1 MEVEVRRDV
10 LLITAVALLLT
21 LLGTAGY
28 AVSPRDD
35 AGRPVLLWPNIR
47 AVEQYRRAVAGWAI
61 QWRGLNSNLRDVL
74 KAEEGTDL
82 LSTSQDSQ
90 KAFEQA
96 VAMERDVNT
105 TEAPASLIGLHDQA
119 ETMAL
124 SYMNASVAIAR
135 WVSAPS
141 TENRAAA
148 EQAMAEAEDKLAS
161 LEANEWLRARGGK

>member
-10 LLITAVALLLT
+10 LLITGVALLLT

-35 AGRPVLLWPNIR
+35 AGRPVLLWPEVR
-47 AVEQYRRAVAGWAI
+47 AVEQYRYAVAGWAA
-61 QWRGLNSNLRDVL
+61 QWRELNSTLLDAMKIENGR
-74 KAEEGTDL
+74 DL

-105 TEAPASLIGLHDQA
+105 TEAPVSLIGLHDQA
-119 ETMAL
+119 EITAL
-124 SYMNASVAIAR
+124 SYVNASVAVAR

-141 TENRAAA
+141 ADNQATA
-148 EQAMAEAEDKLAS
+148 ELAIAEAENRLAS
-161 LEANEWLRARGGK
+161 LEANEWLRAKGGK